1 MISRRSLVSAL
12 NARKVADWVVIERG
26 QELAT
31 IAEDRSLHRTEQ
43 RTRWTIVVHHDVPR
57 GRGTARLDL
66 ATRQG
71 EARDVVE
78 QAISLASAAVG
89 PPWISTPAAAPAK
102 VMLLD
107 DKLAKVSLATAAAEL
122 LAAAKRPTG
131 ASVQLGVEVMRERVN
146 VQSESGFH
154 TAWIATTL
162 TADALVA
169 VGDHSIELTRD
180 ARRRVDLEADLNDAL
195 ASAASDLT
203 LLGSAGPPTAG
214 RCAVILRADA
224 LLHGGGLGMWRVF
237 AEHAA
242 AETERQGLARYRQG
256 TAIAPGADQI
266 AEPLTIT
273 SNGALD
279 FGAHSAPVDDEGEAV
294 RRFALIERGVA
305 TGLGLS
311 AREAARRK
319 VEPNG
324 GVRNLVIAR
333 GTWTDAALT
342 GRTIEVR
349 RLRSLS
355 IDPYTGDASLE
366 LGLSIDR
373 DGNRPFTGGTLR
385 LDLVSALA
393 RARRSSDALRR
404 GPYLGPAS
412 VVIEDAELLV

>member
-1 MISRRSLVSAL
+1 VISRRSLVSAL

-31 IAEDRSLHRTEQ
+31 IAEDRALHRTEQ

-78 QAISLASAAVG
+78 QAISLATAAVG

-102 VMLLD
+102 VTLLD
-107 DKLAKVSLATAAAEL
+107 DKLAKVNLATAAAEL
-122 LAAAKRPTG
+122 LAAAKRPAG
-131 ASVQLGVEVMRERVN
+131 ANVQLRLELMRERVN

-154 TAWIATTL
+154 TTWTATNL

-180 ARRRVDLEADLNDAL
+180 ARRRADLEAELTDAL

-203 LLGSAGPPTAG
+203 LLGSAGAPTPG

-333 GTWTDAALT
+333 GTWTDAAPA

-385 LDLVSALA
+385 LDLVAALA
-393 RARRSSDALRR
+393 RARRSSAALRR

-412 VVIEDAELLV
+412 VVIEDVELLV